1 MVNRKIFKNV
11 LVVLGGNSGERAISL
26 ETGRACETALKKKG
40 YKVSSFD
47 PKFNNF
53 NLINKNKVDVI
64 FNALHGKDGEDG
76 VAQSYFEYLKIPY
89 THSGVIS
96 SFKAMN
102 KIISKKIFLKE
113 KIKTPKYFSLKKK
126 EYQKNKIFKM
136 IKTKKINFPIVAKP
150 INEGSSLGV
159 EICNKKEKLFKI
171 INSLFKKYDE
181 LIFEEYIGGQEIQ
194 VAVLNGIPLG
204 AIELIPKRLF
214 YDYKAKYSKKAM
226 TKHVMPA
233 RLTKKKYKE
242 ALLIAQNVHKV
253 LGCRGVTRSDFKFR
267 NNIFYLL
274 ELNTQPGMTSLSLVP
289 EISNYKG
296 ISFENLVEKILLDA
310 SINK

>member
-1 MVNRKIFKNV
+1 MVNRKKFKNV

-113 KIKTPKYFSLKKK
+113 KIKTPKYFSLKNK
-126 EYQKNKIFKM
+126 EYKKSKIFNM

-289 EISNYKG
+289 EISNYRG